1 MGSVMSR
8 VVGVALLA
16 APASLAACH
25 ATEKQLRARAAF
37 DLNCPEDQIQ
47 ITKIDFR
54 TRGVR
59 ACGEQATYVE
69 ACQGSGQSSCTWVL
83 NTDSRRHFEP

>member
-16 APASLAACH
+16 ALASLAACH